1 MGGFPIQYSYGLL
14 GNAHQ
19 VRLCFAQ
26 EGLPAPVTV
35 DPGMPNQHEEILLSK
50 DSNLRVRYLGLCRK
64 QELETNRN
72 LSTLC
77 LGGKHIELFGG
88 CFQVSPR
95 CIHLSFLDHRHHLDT
110 G

>member
-1 MGGFPIQYSYGLL
+1 MVGTLAAICDVL
-14 GNAHQ
+14 GRRAGASMT
-19 VRLCFAQ
+19 RR
-26 EGLPAPVTV
+26 
-35 DPGMPNQHEEILLSK
+35 PGSEAIYP
-50 DSNLRVRYLGLCRK
+50 RRYLPVAASLSFIPSSWLCRK
-64 QELETNRN
+64 QDLETNRN

>member
-1 MGGFPIQYSYGLL
+1 MMWEPS
-14 GNAHQ
+14 
-19 VRLCFAQ
+19 
-26 EGLPAPVTV
+26 
-35 DPGMPNQHEEILLSK
+35 HEIEEA
-50 DSNLRVRYLGLCRK
+50 DQTEDTDQTEDDGLCRK
-64 QELETNRN
+64 QELEAHRN